1 MGMSAA
7 ERMRKYLENMK
18 NDPAK
23 YAQYLNKEKQRYKKR
38 KKTGE
43 LRSISACNDRE
54 KRAIRKKWQNAK
66 RNN

>member
-38 KKTGE
+38 
-43 LRSISACNDRE
+43 
-54 KRAIRKKWQNAK
+54 
-66 RNN
+66 